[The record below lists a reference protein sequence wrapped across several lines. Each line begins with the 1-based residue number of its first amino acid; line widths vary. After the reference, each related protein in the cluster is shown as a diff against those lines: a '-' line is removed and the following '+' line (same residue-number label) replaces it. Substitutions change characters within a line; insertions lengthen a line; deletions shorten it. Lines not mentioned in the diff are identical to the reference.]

1 MSRLTKQVKGKH
13 KAASGGVETSAVPLS
28 MRPSSPGGVV
38 VDGAVYPLQSEPPRA
53 VSRGWGDLSWLYWP
67 RR

>member
-1 MSRLTKQVKGKH
+1 MSRLTKKVKPRGK
-13 KAASGGVETSAVPLS
+13 APSGGRELSTPMDPRPTSFA
-28 MRPSSPGGVV
+28 GVV
-38 VDGAVYPLQSEPPRA
+38 IDNQVYPLAGEPPRA